1 MKRKVCCACDVS
13 VVSSDSTL
21 PLCEDCL
28 FRTEDVSESEWFRSS
43 YCCPHVVL
51 ETHGETMGKLLQRLM
66 LPSPSPSPSKPSAVS
81 ASEAL
86 RQIEAEPGAPLLILT
101 GAGTSVGCGVSPG
114 YGPPYDENASVNEKY
129 WKVFVE
135 ATRARAAA
143 GLGQEGFYGQLCA
156 YVAAQAVQRSVCVAT
171 SNIDGLCPSD
181 LGSGKRGLLYEL
193 HGSVARSQ
201 CSALSTAKC
210 KRSLHTSA
218 APHGTEDPKHY
229 LGNCPSCSAPLRF
242 NVSGFND
249 YSQDVIGTSIAQ
261 RQLRNWV
268 TQHLSATNLF
278 VLCIGCSDH
287 VHSMIHESRAIA
299 YTRALA
305 SGLGTKIICVNP
317 DSDPAEA
324 VGGDCVFVQCNAEE
338 LFLSTRC

>member
-1 MKRKVCCACDVS
+1 MKRKVCSACDMS
-13 VVSSDSTL
+13 VVSSDSIL
-21 PLCEDCL
+21 PLCEECL
-28 FRTEDVSESEWFRSS
+28 IRTEEVSESDEWFRSS

-51 ETHGETMGKLLQRLM
+51 ETQGETMAKLLGRLM
-66 LPSPSPSPSKPSAVS
+66 LPSPTPSPSKPIAVS

-114 YGPPYDENASVNEKY
+114 YGPPYDENASVNAKY
-129 WKVFVE
+129 WNVFFE
-135 ATRARAAA
+135 ASRAST
-143 GLGQEGFYGQLCA
+143 GMVQGGFYGQLCT
-156 YVAAQAVQRSVCVAT
+156 YVAAQAAQRSVCVAT

-181 LGSGKRGLLYEL
+181 LGSGKRGLLNEL

-210 KRSLHTSA
+210 KRSLHASA
-218 APHGTEDPKHY
+218 VPHGIEY
-229 LGNCPSCSAPLRF
+229 SNQSLGNCPSCSAALRF

-249 YSQDVIGTSIAQ
+249 YSKDVIGTSIAQ
-261 RQLRNWV
+261 RQVRNWV
-268 TQHLSATNLF
+268 TRHLPATNLF

-299 YTRALA
+299 HTRAQA
-305 SGLGTKIICVNP
+305 SGLDTKIICVNP
-317 DSDPAEA
+317 DSSPAEA
-324 VGGDCVFVQCNAEE
+324 VGGDCVFVQCKAEE
-338 LFLSTRC
+338 LFLSLLI